1 MQEGPL
7 APIYIKSL
15 ALNNTNEPLQ
25 FSSEFD
31 DTDAANDTP

>member
-1 MQEGPL
+1 
-7 APIYIKSL
+7 PIYIKSL